1 MILSEEIQERLQKLS
16 APYQA
21 EVLNFIEYLLAKA
34 EHETVQEER
43 WLWSDLSLSSAM
55 RGMEEENTPMYTSD
69 DLKMVFF

>member
-1 MILSEEIQERLQKLS
+1 MILSEEIQERLQKLP

-21 EVLNFIEYLLAKA
+21 EVLNFVEYLLAKA

-55 RGMEEENTPMYTSD
+55 RGMEEENTPLYTPD
-69 DLKMVFF
+69 DLKIVSL

>member
-1 MILSEEIQERLQKLS
+1 MILSEKILERLQKLP

-21 EVLNFIEYLLAKA
+21 EVLNFVEYLLAKA

-55 RGMEEENTPMYTSD
+55 RGMEEENTPTYTSD
-69 DLKMVFF
+69 DLKMVFL